1 VAECVRR
8 HAQEGNKINNEG
20 YLFLQSQRHRTQKQ
34 NYEDAVAKMQALI
47 DLHAQPPNGPSQA
60 KIKKVEKL

>member
-1 VAECVRR
+1 
-8 HAQEGNKINNEG
+8 
-20 YLFLQSQRHRTQKQ
+20 
-34 NYEDAVAKMQALI
+34 VAKMQALI